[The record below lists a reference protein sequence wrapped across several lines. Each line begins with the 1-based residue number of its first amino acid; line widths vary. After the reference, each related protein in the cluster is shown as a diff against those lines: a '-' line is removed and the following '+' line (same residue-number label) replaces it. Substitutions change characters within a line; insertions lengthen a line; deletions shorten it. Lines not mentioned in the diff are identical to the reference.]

1 MASIRELAKLSGVS
15 VATVSRVFNDYDD
28 VSPETREK
36 VLRLAEE
43 LDYTPTAAAR
53 TLVMQRSYVVGVVLN
68 TGPDHPDLQHP
79 FFQEVLVALR
89 HRLGEGGF
97 DLLLLATEREGS
109 SRSYLSRCRAHR
121 VDGVVL
127 MGVDQHDADVR
138 KLVRSSIPCIAVDV
152 DLVGRYAGYVVSDN
166 HTGAAEAVRH
176 LHSLGHTGIATITG
190 MTTTKAGVDRLVG
203 FRSELERLALPYR
216 DGYVQEGDFYVE
228 SGYEGMRAL
237 LALAEPPTAVF
248 AASDLMAVG
257 ALRAVEESGL
267 SVPKDISL
275 VGFDDIQLARLVQPA
290 LTTIR
295 QDKAGLGIAAAEAVI
310 RMIEGD
316 GAAPPVVT
324 LPVELVE
331 RASTA
336 PPSESGG

>member
-1 MASIRELAKLSGVS
+1 MANIRELAKLSGVS
-15 VATVSRVFNDYDD
+15 VATVSRVFNDYED

-36 VLRLAEE
+36 VLRLAAE

-53 TLVMQRSYVVGVVLN
+53 TLVMQRSSLVGVVLS
-68 TGPDHPDLQHP
+68 TGADHPDLQHP

-89 HRLGEGGF
+89 HRLGESRF
-97 DLLLLATEREGS
+97 DLLLLASEHEDG
-109 SRSYLSRCRAHR
+109 SRSYLRRCRAHR

-127 MGVDQHDADVR
+127 MGVDAQDPDVR
-138 KLVRSSIPCIAVDV
+138 KLARSTIPCIAVDL
-152 DLVGRYAGYVVSDN
+152 DLVGPRAGYVVSDN
-166 HTGAAEAVRH
+166 RAGAADAVRH
-176 LHSLGHTGIATITG
+176 LHSLGHSRIATITG
-190 MTTTKAGVDRLVG
+190 MMTTKAGVDRLVG
-203 FRSELERLALPYR
+203 FRSELEHLNLRYR
-216 DGYVQEGDFYVE
+216 NDYVQEGDFYVE
-228 SGYEGMRAL
+228 SGYEAMRAL
-237 LALAEPPTAVF
+237 LALPEPPTAVF

-257 ALRAVEESGL
+257 ALRAVTESGR
-267 SVPKDISL
+267 SVPGDLSL
-275 VGFDDIQLARLVQPA
+275 VGFDDIQLARLLQPP

-336 PPSESGG
+336 PLSESGG